1 MYTKDHCPFC
11 QYAKAWLEKADIT
24 FEEKNISHSQELS
37 SWLKEQGHRTVPQ
50 LYVKDT
56 LLVEGGYQGLAKLDE
71 NTVKQKIKEINA
83 N

>member
-1 MYTKDHCPFC
+1 MYTQDHCPFC
-11 QYAKAWLEKADIT
+11 QHAKAWLEKADIT
-24 FEEKNISHSQELS
+24 FEEKNISHSQELRA
-37 SWLKEQGHRTVPQ
+37 WLKEQGHRTVPQ